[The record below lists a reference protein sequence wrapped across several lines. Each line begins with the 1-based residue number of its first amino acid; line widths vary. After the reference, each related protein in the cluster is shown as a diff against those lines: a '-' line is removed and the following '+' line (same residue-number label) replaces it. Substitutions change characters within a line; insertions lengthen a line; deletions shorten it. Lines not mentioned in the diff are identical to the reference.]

1 MNAKR
6 LFFYP
11 FPIYFAKTSH
21 NNRPVVTT
29 MCPSY
34 LGGASLDFA
43 LIIMQTHSCYRL
55 KKWGELRLFKNY
67 YRSHGRIRPQKEAA
81 RSIVTI

>member
-43 LIIMQTHSCYRL
+43 LMIMHTYSCYRL
-55 KKWGELRLFKNY
+55 KKMGGITTI
-67 YRSHGRIRPQKEAA
+67 GRMGVFGHKRKQQE
-81 RSIVTI
+81 VL